1 MNEKNFKSLI
11 LRNVTFPGEHIQD
24 LAQYL
29 KVNAL
34 EVRIQTLILDNCDIG
49 DGSITA
55 LIDDVKRIKT
65 LKELRLTRKN
75 LNHGQHTK
83 EILKSLVDH
92 KSLKILDLSFNKISG
107 LKEIATL
114 LVKNH
119 VIS

>member
-1 MNEKNFKSLI
+1 M
-11 LRNVTFPGEHIQD
+11 
-24 LAQYL
+24 
-29 KVNAL
+29 
-34 EVRIQTLILDNCDIG
+34 
-49 DGSITA
+49 
-55 LIDDVKRIKT
+55 
-65 LKELRLTRKN
+65 N